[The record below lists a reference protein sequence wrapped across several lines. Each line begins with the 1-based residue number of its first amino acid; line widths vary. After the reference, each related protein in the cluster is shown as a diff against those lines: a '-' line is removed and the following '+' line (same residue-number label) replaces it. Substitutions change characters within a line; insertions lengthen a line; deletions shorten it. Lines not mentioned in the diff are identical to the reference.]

1 MGQERPPIYFY
12 AFDLLQLNGKDMKKC
27 PLEERKALLEKLLK
41 DKPGVLRFSAGL
53 GGDADSLLDQARK
66 LGLEGLIGKKAGS
79 LYEVGSR
86 SSSWIKL
93 KLLQE
98 QEFVIG
104 GYTDPEGSRQYFG
117 ALIVGFYKGK
127 DLIFAGKVGTGFNAK
142 LLRTLHSRFKG
153 IAQDQCPFANLPLP
167 RGGKWGQG
175 ITKTEMRFCHWVEPI
190 MVCQVKF
197 GEWTRDDRLRQ
208 PVFLGLREDKDAS
221 EVVREKAK

>member
-1 MGQERPPIYFY
+1 M
-12 AFDLLQLNGKDMKKC
+12 
-27 PLEERKALLEKLLK
+27 EERKELLQKLLE
-41 DKPGVLRFSAGL
+41 DQPGVIRFSAGL
-53 GGDADSLLDQARK
+53 GSDADSLLDQARK

-79 LYEVGSR
+79 LYEVGLR
-86 SSSWIKL
+86 SGTWIKL

-104 GYTDPEGSRQYFG
+104 GFTDPEGSRQHIG

-127 DLIFAGKVGTGFNAK
+127 DLVFAEKVGTGFNTK
-142 LLRTLHSRFKG
+142 LLRTLHTRFKS
-153 IAQDQCPFANLPLP
+153 IAQETCPFVNLPLP
-167 RGGKWGQG
+167 RGSKWGQG
-175 ITKTEMRFCHWVEPI
+175 ITKAEMRFCHWLEPT

-208 PVFLGLREDKDAS
+208 PVFLGLREDKDAA